1 MAVGVT
7 RNQINMGLARQL
19 GRVVMTLWKA
29 AILGVG
35 CVLLASMY
43 FTSTVFGYVGEVVI
57 VNAATESIKN
67 GELEVCGQKFL
78 FGELGQ
84 GKSKAIQYKVKSDS
98 HFELR
103 VEFFSGKQFSKGLGY
118 VTSGRD
124 FKHVLTLKDA
134 EASIELQ

>member
-1 MAVGVT
+1 
-7 RNQINMGLARQL
+7 
-19 GRVVMTLWKA
+19 MTHWKA
-29 AILGVG
+29 AILGVV
-35 CVLLASMY
+35 CVLLVSIY

-57 VNAATESIKN
+57 VNAATEPIKN

-78 FGELGQ
+78 FGELRQ
-84 GKSKAIQYKVKSDS
+84 GKSRAIQYKVKSDS

-124 FKHVLTLKDA
+124 FKHVLTVKDD